1 VTSQGAA
8 RPAAVARR
16 EPPVAVYGPNSALR
30 QPSQLLR
37 RMRADLDL
45 ALGLAWRLFLRDV
58 RGQHRQSLLGYLW
71 VLVPPVLNT
80 LLWVFL
86 SSQDI
91 IEVDVPGVPY
101 PIYVLTGTV
110 LWQLVVDATTKPLQ
124 MASQA
129 RPVLVKLAFPLEA
142 LPIAALLHVTFS
154 FLVRAVLLGGV
165 LLWAGVGSMQ
175 ALYLVP
181 VGIFGLSLLG
191 TAIGVLLLPAGLLYK
206 DVEHGLPLAMQAGY
220 YLTPVVYM
228 APTTWPASLV
238 TVVNPVSPLLMMTR
252 DSLLTGNTAGLGPA
266 MLVMAITLPLL
277 FTGWVVFR
285 LALPF
290 IIERLGG

>member
-1 VTSQGAA
+1 
-8 RPAAVARR
+8 
-16 EPPVAVYGPNSALR
+16 
-30 QPSQLLR
+30 
-37 RMRADLDL
+37 
-45 ALGLAWRLFLRDV
+45 
-58 RGQHRQSLLGYLW
+58 
-71 VLVPPVLNT
+71 LNT

-252 DSLLTGNTAGLGPA
+252 ESLLTGNTAGLGPA